1 MVVAGI
7 RAAIENGEL
16 KSGDRL
22 EPERELATRFGV
34 SRPSVR
40 SGLKTLAGMGIVQI
54 RRGAG
59 TFITGGPPTLDAE
72 PLTLMAA
79 LHGIS
84 RKQMFEAR
92 LSLEVS
98 VAGFA
103 AERATAEHLVAIGD
117 ETVAMFASL
126 DDPDAFLRHDIF
138 FHRAVAAAADNPV
151 MSALVEMVSSMFQKV
166 RQHSIRWA
174 NDLNEAA
181 AEHRA
186 IYQAIRAHDP
196 EIGRAHV

>member
-1 MVVAGI
+1 
-7 RAAIENGEL
+7 
-16 KSGDRL
+16 
-22 EPERELATRFGV
+22 
-34 SRPSVR
+34 
-40 SGLKTLAGMGIVQI
+40 MGIVQI

-196 EIGRAHV
+196 DRARRAMLDHLRRAEATQIKEPAHAPEEAPQG